1 MARTWVLVAAVLGSS
16 MTFIDG
22 SATNVILPVIQG
34 ELHASAEQAQWVVEG
49 FALFLSALI
58 LTGGSLGDVF
68 GRRLVFVLGVGL
80 FALASIG
87 CGIAGSPDLL
97 IGSRC
102 VQGIG
107 AALMTPG
114 SLALISASYEG
125 AERGR
130 AIGTWAG
137 FASLT
142 SAAGPVLGGYLAQT
156 ISWRAVFFINL
167 PLAIV
172 TVLIALLCVP
182 ESRDDGA
189 PRTIDLPGIAL
200 ATLGLFALTFGLIRE
215 EGSAHDFAGFAAI
228 AAGCI
233 GLAAFVWWE
242 RHAKT
247 PMMPPFL
254 FTDRSF
260 AVLNAYTLLLYAP
273 LGASLYFL
281 PYVLIDVQHFSPAAA
296 GASLLP
302 LVAVQFALSRWSGG
316 NVGRFGVRVPLV
328 IGACFAGAAFVLFA
342 LPGAG
347 AGYLPGYLIAV
358 LALAA
363 GVTWF
368 VAPLTTGVL
377 DAAPRSHS
385 GIASGVN
392 NAVSRVASL
401 LAIAVF
407 GIVLAG
413 AFTGGIPGPA
423 ALGRDPALR
432 DAFVTGYRHVVYLS
446 AAISIAAAALAWF
459 GVPKRLATV
468 PPSGHSAAV
477 SSKA

>member
-1 MARTWVLVAAVLGSS
+1 MWVLVAAVLGSS

-22 SATNVILPVIQG
+22 SATNVILPIIQAQ
-34 ELHASAEQAQWVVEG
+34 LHASAEDAQWVVEG
-49 FALFLSALI
+49 FALVLSALI

-68 GRRLVFVLGVGL
+68 GRRLVFVLGVVL
-80 FALASIG
+80 FGLASIG
-87 CGIAGSPDLL
+87 CGIAASPAIL

-102 VQGIG
+102 VQGAG

-114 SLALISASYEG
+114 SLALISASFTG

-156 ISWRAVFFINL
+156 FSWRAVFFINI
-167 PLAIV
+167 PLAIG
-172 TVLIALLCVP
+172 TILIALLAVP
-182 ESRDDGA
+182 ESRDDAA
-189 PRTIDLPGIAL
+189 PRTVDVPGIAL
-200 ATLGLFALTFGLIRE
+200 ATFGLFALTFGLIRE
-215 EGSAHDFAGFAAI
+215 ERPLIDPAGFGAI
-228 AAGCI
+228 VAGVA
-233 GLAAFVWWE
+233 GLVAFVWWE
-242 RHAKT
+242 RRAKT

-254 FTDRSF
+254 FADRSF

-281 PYVLIDVQHFSPAAA
+281 PYVLIDVQHFSPVEA
-296 GASLLP
+296 GAALLP

-316 NVGRFGVRVPLV
+316 NVARLGVRLPLV
-328 IGACFAGAAFVLFA
+328 IGACFGGVAFLLFA

-347 AGYLPGYLIAV
+347 AGYLPGYLLAV

-392 NAVSRVASL
+392 NAVSRVAGL

-407 GIVLAG
+407 GIVLAN
-413 AFTGGIPGPA
+413 AFSGGIPGPA
-423 ALGRDPALR
+423 ALGRSIALR
-432 DAFVTGYRHVVYLS
+432 EAFLTGYRHVVYLS
-446 AAISIAAAALAWF
+446 AAISFAAAALAWF
-459 GVPKRLATV
+459 GIPKRIATV
-468 PPSGHSAAV
+468 PPSGHPSAV
-477 SSKA
+477 RSSA